1 MAAISRVSLG
11 DQQMLLICASE
22 GNSQIEQTKITGS
35 KQVSSSINS
44 YYSPPKVFLHI
55 SCYPLRDL
63 VIR

>member
-1 MAAISRVSLG
+1 MTAISGVSLG

-44 YYSPPKVFLHI
+44 YYSPPKIF
-55 SCYPLRDL
+55 YTFL
-63 VIR
+63 VIQIGRAHV